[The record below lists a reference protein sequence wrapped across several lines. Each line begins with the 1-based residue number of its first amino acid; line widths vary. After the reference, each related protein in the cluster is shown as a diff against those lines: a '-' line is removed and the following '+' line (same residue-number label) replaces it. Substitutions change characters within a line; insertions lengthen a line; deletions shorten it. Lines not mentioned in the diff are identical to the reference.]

1 MAATAVTFA
10 NLFGSDSR
18 VTVEGERQLDDKMEF
33 AFASISMVAVLG
45 MGTRGTEY
53 QLSGVLRG
61 ATGSTLAAAV
71 DNFNSLL
78 TNGSGTG
85 IVDYKD
91 KATLL
96 TFAGDS
102 SSLAAMFRGTAGA
115 QLTNVVIMTFDI
127 GPRRFS
133 RETTNWR
140 INAPFTMVLKRL
152 V

>member
-10 NLFGSDSR
+10 GLFGADSR
-18 VTVEGERQLDDKMEF
+18 VTVEGENHLDDKMEF

-61 ATGSTLAAAV
+61 GTASTLAGAV
-71 DNFNSLL
+71 DNFNALL
-78 TNGSGTG
+78 TVGAGTG

-102 SSLAAMFRGTAGA
+102 SSLAAMFKGTAGA
-115 QLTNVVIMTFDI
+115 QLTNVIISTFSV

-133 RETTNWR
+133 REGSNWR
-140 INAPFTMVLKRL
+140 INAPFTMILKRL